1 MEKECIQCKKNYQP
15 KNKTQKFC
23 SVECQYNSYK
33 IQKIEKIKKECVKC
47 GKIYYKIPSKSGSTY
62 CSREC
67 KDLHQKEIY
76 IGEKNPTWGRK
87 YSLNEKQFKS
97 NFLKEL
103 WKSQEFR
110 DSIKKGQ
117 EKFLLENG
125 YWPGTDENSKEKR
138 KKTMFEK
145 YGITHNWNGN
155 YGKRICD
162 KTTFEKYGKTSVD
175 MLIEYTIHYN
185 KKTDI
190 ENIFEEFLKD
200 LKIPFQ
206 DKFKIYNKDK
216 IDFWYKEYDFLILNT
231 NILIEV
237 DGDYWHGN
245 EKIFQDLT
253 DFQKSVKINDKIKE
267 NFATSNGYEIIRFWG
282 SDIKKNKTEIKEKLK
297 ELWEK
302 LNY

>member
-1 MEKECIQCKKNYQP
+1 MEKQCIQCKKNYQP

-33 IQKIEKIKKECVKC
+33 IQKIEKIKKECIKC

-76 IGEKNPTWGRK
+76 LKEGNPIWGRK
-87 YSLNEKQFKS
+87 YTIIEKKIKS
-97 NFLKEL
+97 DTIKEL
-103 WKSQEFR
+103 WKSEEFR
-110 DSIKKGQ
+110 ESVKNGQ
-117 EKFLLENG
+117 EIFLKKNG
-125 YWPGTDENSKEKR
+125 YWFGTDDVSKEKR
-138 KKTMFEK
+138 KKTLINRYGIEHNWCGK
-145 YGITHNWNGN
+145 YGE
-155 YGKRICD
+155 RICD

-175 MLIEYTIHYN
+175 MLIEYTRHYN

>member
-33 IQKIEKIKKECVKC
+33 IQKIEKIKKECIKC

-103 WKSQEFR
+103 WKSQEFI

-145 YGITHNWNGN
+145 YGITHNWNGKYGERKCDLKTFEI
-155 YGKRICD
+155 YGKDSIGIMFD
-162 KTTFEKYGKTSVD
+162 SPNLMFDTIPEKIFKKLLNELNILYQPQYF
-175 MLIEYTIHYN
+175 LYYEN
-185 KKTDI
+185 KKYK
-190 ENIFEEFLKD
+190 IF
-200 LKIPFQ
+200 
-206 DKFKIYNKDK
+206 
-216 IDFWYKEYDFLILNT
+216 DFLLKEK
-231 NILIEV
+231 NILVEI

-245 EKIFQDLT
+245 PNKFKKLNEQQIITQKN
-253 DFQKSVKINDKIKE
+253 DFFKNELALK
-267 NFATSNGYEIIRFWG
+267 NGYKILRFWE
-282 SDIKKNKTEIKEKLK
+282 DDLKKNKDFIKEKL
-297 ELWEK
+297 
-302 LNY
+302 LNL